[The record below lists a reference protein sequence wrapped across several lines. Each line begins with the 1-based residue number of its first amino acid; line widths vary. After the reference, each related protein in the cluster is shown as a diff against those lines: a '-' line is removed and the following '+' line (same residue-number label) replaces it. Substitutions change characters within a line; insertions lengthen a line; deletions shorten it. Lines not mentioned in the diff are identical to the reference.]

1 MLVPDRL
8 GPLSMA
14 QLSEAR
20 VSSFLLS
27 TKKEEFEDFLLGKSW
42 RHKGFTQG
50 TYQNAGV
57 AGILH

>member
-27 TKKEEFEDFLLGKSW
+27 MKKEEFEDFLLGKS
-42 RHKGFTQG
+42 
-50 TYQNAGV
+50 
-57 AGILH
+57 